1 MIEKKD
7 EKVFATKLHSILH
20 IFAAETKMRQRY
32 EKETN

>member
-20 IFAAETKMRQRY
+20 IFAAETN
-32 EKETN
+32 ETKI